1 MFHKE
6 IDALLNGFE
15 NSHYEIDSGLLD
27 VSVIGMNGQQNLNL
41 SKLMLELSRVEA

>member
-1 MFHKE
+1 MFHIE

-15 NSHYEIDSGLLD
+15 NGHHKIDSDLLD

-41 SKLMLELSRVEA
+41 SKLMLELSRVEG